1 MKNWKDYITECS
13 YKKSFMVCLQVLNQL
28 LDREVK
34 YLREIPQ
41 DRFSFDQL
49 IEPVVL
55 MVMAKIFA
63 MIDPKNEYLKLIVNM
78 SMFILFK
85 AGMIDYL
92 KDHLYLIM
100 SAYGY
105 ETHYFQNLKVFY
117 QSMLIHDLSEEKIEQ
132 IIESM
137 DIPNMTVH

>member
-1 MKNWKDYITECS
+1 MKNWKEFITECS
-13 YKKSFMVCLQVLNQL
+13 YKKCFLVCLEVLNQL

-34 YLREIPQ
+34 YLREVPKQ
-41 DRFSFDQL
+41 RAEFDQL
-49 IEPVVL
+49 IQPVIL

-63 MIDPKNEYLKLIVNM
+63 MIDKDNEFLSLIVNM

-100 SAYGY
+100 AAYGF
-105 ETHYFQNLKVFY
+105 ENQYF
-117 QSMLIHDLSEEKIEQ
+117 
-132 IIESM
+132 
-137 DIPNMTVH
+137 